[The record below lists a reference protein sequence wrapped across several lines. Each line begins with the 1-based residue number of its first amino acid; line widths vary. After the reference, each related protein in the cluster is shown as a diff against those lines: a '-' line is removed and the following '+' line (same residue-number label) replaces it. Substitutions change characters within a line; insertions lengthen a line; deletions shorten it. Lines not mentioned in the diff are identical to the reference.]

1 MCNPDTS
8 QDRVDIHCPI
18 DGVLYPTSAEVA
30 AHTRSGAWLRATL
43 PAALREAARVA
54 PGKAALVSRDGR
66 LTFAEWDD
74 LSERLAA
81 ALLSLGL
88 RQGDRALFQ
97 MGTVNET
104 AVALFAC
111 FKAGIIPVCTL
122 PQHREVEIG
131 NISARVGAAAHFV
144 QGDFSSFSLTDFALA
159 MARRQP
165 SVRHIVIARSGA
177 PLGTHALDSLIAGT
191 DISRARQVLGD
202 IEIGTEDVATL
213 QLSGGTTGSPK
224 LIPRFHSEYLGS
236 AHCWANRI
244 QMTAEDKLLWTLPLI
259 HNAGQIL
266 VLVPALL
273 TRATV
278 VLMQRMDPSA
288 FFEWIERERVSIL
301 TSIGPIASAVL
312 DYPHVAQ
319 HDRSSLRLFLT
330 LDRAELLETHL
341 GVKSMNIFGITEGLL
356 TTSDLD
362 APPEARFTS
371 VGYPVSP
378 GDEIQ
383 LLDPDGDT
391 AAPPGEIGELA
402 FRGPST
408 IRAYYK
414 MPFESQS
421 HFTKSGFFRSG
432 DLMKARQIGGH
443 TYYSFEGRIKDIID
457 RGGEKFSAG
466 EVELFVAQYPG
477 VADAKVV
484 PMADRRYGEKACAF
498 VVMRAGCTPPSVS
511 DLGTFLLSMGLAKF
525 KIPERIEHIEAL
537 PVTATGKVSKAALRS
552 LIVDA
557 VARGERLSAV
567 AGSEVHLHH
576 PKSGEYVVSSV
587 PFTVRRRV
595 RWRECDPAGV
605 VYTVAFSDFVM
616 SAAELFYTSL
626 LGEPLQEQMDKLGF
640 STPTRALSLE
650 FHRVLHPD
658 EEFEMV
664 VSVRDLRTRT
674 FVLEVGGRT
683 LDGTAVFGAILTP
696 VCVAKHERRAITVP
710 SFMRQQLLAYR
721 ELCNSQ
727 VRGNVQR

>member
-1 MCNPDTS
+1 MTANMFNPDPS
-8 QDRVDIHCPI
+8 KASVDIRYGI
-18 DGVLYPTSAEVA
+18 EGVVYPTAADVA
-30 AHTRSGAWLRATL
+30 GHTRSGAWYRTTL

-54 PGKAALVSRDGR
+54 PEKAALVSRDGR

-74 LSERLAA
+74 LTERLGA
-81 ALLSLGL
+81 ALIGLGL
-88 RQGDRALFQ
+88 HPGDRALFQ

-131 NISARVGAAAHFV
+131 NISACVGASAHFV
-144 QGDFSSFSLTDFALA
+144 QGDFSRFSLTDFALS

-165 SVRHIVIARSGA
+165 SVRHILVARSEA
-177 PLGTHALDSLIAGT
+177 PIGTHALDSLIGAI
-191 DISRARQVLGD
+191 DISRARQILGG

-213 QLSGGTTGSPK
+213 QLSGGTTGAPK

-244 QMTAEDKLLWTLPLI
+244 RMTTQDTLLWTLPLI

-273 TRATV
+273 RCATV
-278 VLMQRMDPSA
+278 VLMQRMDPAA

-312 DYPHVAQ
+312 DYPHVAR

-330 LDRAELLETHL
+330 LDHAQILEAHL
-341 GVKSMNIFGITEGLL
+341 GVKSMNMYGITEGLL

-362 APPEARFTS
+362 APPEARFTT

-378 GDEIQ
+378 GDEVQ
-383 LLDPDGDT
+383 FLDPDGDT
-391 AAPPGEIGELA
+391 AVQRGEIGELA

-408 IRAYYK
+408 MRAYYK
-414 MPFESQS
+414 MPLESQS
-421 HFTKSGFFRSG
+421 HFTKNGFFRSG
-432 DLMKARQIGGH
+432 DIMKAHHIAGH
-443 TYYSFEGRIKDIID
+443 TYYSFEGRLKDIID

-466 EVELFVAQYPG
+466 EVELFIAQYPG

-484 PMADRRYGEKACAF
+484 PMPDRRYGEKACAF

-511 DLGTFLLSMGLAKF
+511 DLGKFLLSRGLAKF
-525 KIPERIEHIEAL
+525 KIPERVESIEAL
-537 PVTATGKVSKAALRS
+537 PVTATGKVSKATLRS

-557 VARGERLSAV
+557 VERGEHPGAV
-567 AGSEVHLHH
+567 APLEIPLHH
-576 PKSGEYVVSSV
+576 PKSGEYVVSPV

-626 LGEPLQEQMDKLGF
+626 LGEPLQEKMDKLGLT
-640 STPTRALSLE
+640 TPTRALSLE
-650 FHRVLHPD
+650 FHKVLHPD
-658 EEFEMV
+658 EEFEMF
-664 VSVRDLRTRT
+664 VSVRDVRTHT
-674 FVLEVGGRT
+674 FVLGVDGRT
-683 LDGTAVFGAILTP
+683 LDGTAVFGAVLTP
-696 VCVAKHERRAITVP
+696 VCVAKYERRAIKIP
-710 SFMRQQLLAYR
+710 SLVRQQLLGYR
-721 ELCNSQ
+721 ALCNSQ
-727 VRGNVQR
+727 AR